1 MIVIDAKRC
10 IGCGECEKACGFG
23 AMSVADG
30 LARVDTNACTLC
42 GACIAACPEEAITLE
57 GPRQAKE
64 TSPSDLSAW
73 QGIWVAAEWRPS
85 RGIAPIT
92 YELLGTARGLA
103 AKQGTRVTA
112 VLLGFGVTDHAQDLI
127 RHGADCCIVV
137 DHPELAVFTDEVYG
151 NVLADLARTHKPAVI
166 LAGATPM
173 GRSYI
178 PRVATLLEAGLTA
191 DCTGLDIREEDGALL
206 QTRPAWGGN
215 LMATIVCEGHRPQ
228 MATVRPNVFKPLELD
243 PERTGE
249 ILFVQP
255 KAELLRHR
263 VTVIETIAEE
273 QEGPALQGA
282 RVVITAG
289 RGIESKENIA
299 LVERLASLLG
309 GAVGS
314 TRAVTDAGWLPERTQ
329 IGQTGVT
336 VSPKL
341 YIGCGVSGAIQHV
354 VGMQGSEIVVAINR
368 DPSAPIFDVATYGI
382 VGDVKEILP
391 LLIKRI
397 GSERG

>member
-1 MIVIDAKRC
+1 MIVIDAEKC

-23 AMSVADG
+23 AMSVVDG

-42 GACIAACPEEAITLE
+42 GACVEACPEESIGIE
-57 GPRQAKE
+57 GTRLSGE
-64 TSPSDLSAW
+64 TSSGLSAW
-73 QGIWVAAEWRPS
+73 QGIWVAAEWRPTL
-85 RGIAPIT
+85 GIAPIT
-92 YELLGTARGLA
+92 HELLGTACGLA
-103 AKQGTRVTA
+103 AKQGTQVTA

-127 RHGADCCIVV
+127 RHGADRCIVV
-137 DHPELAVFTDEVYG
+137 DHPELAFFTDEVYG
-151 NVLADLARTHKPAVI
+151 NVLADLALTHKPAVI

-178 PRVATLLEAGLTA
+178 PRVATLLETGLTA
-191 DCTGLDIREEDGALL
+191 DCTGLDIRKEDGSLL

-228 MATVRPNVFKPLELD
+228 MATVRPYVFKPPNPD
-243 PERTGE
+243 PDRTGE
-249 ILFVQP
+249 ILSVIP
-255 KAELLRHR
+255 KPELLRHR
-263 VTVIETIAEE
+263 VHVVETILEE
-273 QEGPALQGA
+273 RKGPALQGA
-282 RVVITAG
+282 CVVVAAG
-289 RGIESKENIA
+289 RGMESQENID
-299 LVERLASLLG
+299 LVETLASLLG

-368 DPSAPIFDVATYGI
+368 DPTAPIFDVATYGI

-397 GSERG
+397 RAERG